1 MVKYKLNN
9 IRYKRSVKGGK
20 QMGKRTF
27 EDVKNY
33 VEWQSQG
40 KCTVLSAKTE
50 QHFDDLGVDVY
61 VWNVKTDTDGDWWV
75 VEGDTV
81 PMNLYSQSAYYF
93 GADEMYSFHM
103 GLMQRMSAAQDEY
116 NPEDFV
122 NGVTLDAEIAPQLF
136 RKLKSVAALIDT
148 AKEIEDFQA
157 IGVQCRETLI
167 ELGNHI
173 YNPMMAGSGEQPQA
187 SNFKRK
193 SELFIQFY
201 LKGSE
206 NSDYRNIIKKL
217 TEATWDYAN
226 KITHSRSATYYEVSS
241 CVTLCISLVGVYEN
255 ILQKVFDP
263 LSQYHC
269 SICQSKKL
277 SIAGDDSDEDGIVQK
292 LYLHCEEC
300 GGTTEVVFE
309 KNNENDPSYIT
320 GKVIE

>member
-93 GADEMYSFHM
+93 GADEVYSFHM

-226 KITHSRSATYYEVSS
+226 KITHSRSATYYEVST

-277 SIAGDDSDEDGIVQK
+277 SIAGDDSDEDGIVQNYTCTARNVGAQQK
-292 LYLHCEEC
+292 SSL
-300 GGTTEVVFE
+300 
-309 KNNENDPSYIT
+309 K
-320 GKVIE
+320 K